1 MEQYILFIKENMMCQ
16 DLNGMFNYRIKFKF
30 NWKIYIKIMRCK
42 IVRTQKLMWH
52 NIMSSTKGQKVSVL
66 YYSID
71 SNVVYSVSAPISVW
85 SLEWNISVPINTS
98 VPFRVYRKYIYI
110 YNTFLL
116 PYKIINSKQVKLNNT
131 NNS

>member
-1 MEQYILFIKENMMCQ
+1 
-16 DLNGMFNYRIKFKF
+16 
-30 NWKIYIKIMRCK
+30 MRCK

-110 YNTFLL
+110 YILIYSSIHLFIKIYNLL
-116 PYKIINSKQVKLNNT
+116 VRNLSNYKHISILILIIIISLHLYFE
-131 NNS
+131 